1 MRQVPNGKRS
11 RNRPGRNNRPQHNRN
26 QTFDSSGPEG
36 KVRGTANQVY
46 EKYLALARDASSSGD
61 RVTAENFFQHAEHY
75 FRIMVASGQQ
85 MRPRPFGEDGVEGD
99 LDDAADGQPYPA
111 DQPQPQFQQP
121 QHSQP
126 QQHQGGRQHG
136 PNGAPPR
143 PPQAQAPQVQAA
155 PQVQPQPVAAA
166 PQVQPQPATAAPE
179 RRPETPAELAQAA
192 AANAEGRERVVR
204 RPRRGSSAPVDA

>member
-11 RNRPGRNNRPQHNRN
+11 RNRPGRNNNRPPHSNNRN

-75 FRIMVASGQQ
+75 FRIMLASGQQ
-85 MRPRPFGEDGVEGD
+85 MRPRPMDGFGGDGFQGEGVEGQ
-99 LDDAADGQPYPA
+99 DGQPFPG
-111 DQPQPQFQQP
+111 DQPQPQLQP
-121 QHSQP
+121 AVHAA
-126 QQHQGGRQHG
+126 GNGTG
-136 PNGAPPR
+136 NGAAPEPR
-143 PPQAQAPQVQAA
+143 EAA
-155 PQVQPQPVAAA
+155 PEPA
-166 PQVQPQPATAAPE
+166 PQPAAE

-192 AANAEGRERVVR
+192 AANSDERSSQSGR
-204 RPRRGSSAPVDA
+204 RPRRGSATADA